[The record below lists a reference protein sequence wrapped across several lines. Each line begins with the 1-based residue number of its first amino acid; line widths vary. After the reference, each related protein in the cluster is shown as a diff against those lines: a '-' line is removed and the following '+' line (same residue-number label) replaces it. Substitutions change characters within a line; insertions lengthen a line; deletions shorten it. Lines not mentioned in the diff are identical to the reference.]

1 MTQSAQTADRIAI
14 IGGGPAGAFA
24 ASLLAQSGRAVTV
37 FDERMAWEKPCGGGL
52 TTKALERYPFLR
64 ENLRPKK
71 MVSRVQ
77 MSLLG
82 GPSVRFALRDPVVV
96 YSRHTLNQL
105 LLDRAAAAGARLVQ
119 ERITSIERGAE
130 DQAAWCLRGTRG
142 EHSAD
147 FLVLASGARNPF
159 TGFGLPQSQADTNM
173 TLGYFVPG
181 ERDDMEIEFQNGLS
195 GYLWIFPRDTHASV
209 GICGTLLREP
219 SRQMKERL
227 HDYMRRKGLS
237 TDGARFYSHR
247 LPALR
252 RTTLHTLRPAGPGWA
267 AVGDAAGLVDPIT
280 GEGLFYALRSA
291 ELLAECVLNG
301 RTDYARCLRD
311 EFGRD
316 LELGAR
322 IVPRFFHGKFL
333 GAPVIARMIQFTA
346 RSETYSALIQDLFA
360 GSQGY
365 LGLKQRLFKNLSR
378 TLWEIAG
385 SFFRSKSKP
394 GSAGLLRAPSSR

>member
-1 MTQSAQTADRIAI
+1 MKQAAQTADHIAI

-24 ASLLAQSGRAVTV
+24 ASLLAQSGRYVTL

-64 ENLRPKK
+64 DNLQPKRI
-71 MVSRVQ
+71 VSRVE

-82 GPSVRFALRDPVVV
+82 GPSVHFNLREPVVV

-105 LLDRAAAAGARLVQ
+105 LLDRARDAGARLVQ
-119 ERITSIERGAE
+119 ERITAIELDGTNWR
-130 DQAAWCLRGTRG
+130 LRGTHD
-142 EHSAD
+142 EHTAE
-147 FLVLASGARNPF
+147 FLVLASGARTPF
-159 TGFGLPQSQADTNM
+159 TGLGLPQAQADTSM

-181 ERDDMEIEFQNGLS
+181 ERDDMEIEFQNGLE
-195 GYLWIFPRDTHASV
+195 GYLWIFPRDTHSSV

-219 SRQMKERL
+219 SRQMKDRL

-237 TDGARFYSHR
+237 TEGARFYSHR

-252 RTTLHTLRPAGPGWA
+252 RETLRALRPAGPGWA

-291 ELLAECVLNG
+291 ELLAECLRSG
-301 RTDYARCLRD
+301 RTSDYARAVRN

-322 IVPRFFHGKFL
+322 IAPRFFHGKFL
-333 GAPVIARMIQFTA
+333 GASVIARMIQFTA

-365 LGLKQRLFKNLSR
+365 LGLKQRLYKNLSR
-378 TLWEIAG
+378 TLGEIAA
-385 SFFRSKSKP
+385 SFFRSRRKSNEIIHKI
-394 GSAGLLRAPSSR
+394 A

>member
-1 MTQSAQTADRIAI
+1 MKQAASSADRTADRIAI
-14 IGGGPAGAFA
+14 VGGGPAGAFA
-24 ASLLAQSGRAVTV
+24 ASLLGQSGRDVTL

-52 TTKALERYPFLR
+52 TLKALERYSFLR
-64 ENLRPKK
+64 DNLQPKK
-71 MVSRVQ
+71 MVSRVE

-82 GPSVRFALRDPVVV
+82 GPSVRFELRDPVVI

-105 LLDRAAAAGARLVQ
+105 LLDRARDAGVHLVQ
-119 ERITSIERGAE
+119 ERITSIEPQQNSWR
-130 DQAAWCLRGTRG
+130 LRGTHG

-159 TGFGLPQSQADTNM
+159 TGFGLPQAQADTSM

-181 ERDDMEIEFQNGLS
+181 QRDDMEIEFQNGLE
-195 GYLWIFPRDTHASV
+195 GYLWIFPRDTHSSV

-219 SRQMKERL
+219 SRQMKDRL
-227 HDYMRRKGLS
+227 HDYMRRKGLAV
-237 TDGARFYSHR
+237 DGARFYSHR

-252 RTTLHTLRPAGPGWA
+252 RTTLHNLRPSGPGWA

-291 ELLAECVLNG
+291 DLLAECILSG
-301 RTDYARCLRD
+301 RTEDYSRTLRS

-322 IVPRFFHGKFL
+322 IAPRFFHGRFL
-333 GAPVIARMIQFTA
+333 GASVIERMIQFTA

-365 LGLKQRLFKNLSR
+365 LGLKQRLYKNLSR
-378 TLWEIAG
+378 TLREIAV
-385 SFFRSKSKP
+385 SFFRSKHNSNEVIHKI
-394 GSAGLLRAPSSR
+394 A

>member
-1 MTQSAQTADRIAI
+1 MTPAAPSANHIAI
-14 IGGGPAGAFA
+14 VGGGPAGAFA
-24 ASLLAQSGRAVTV
+24 AALLSQAGRNVTL

-52 TTKALERYPFLR
+52 TLKALERYPFLR
-64 ENLRPKK
+64 DNLQPKK
-71 MVSRVQ
+71 IVHRVE
-77 MSLLG
+77 MSLLH
-82 GPSVRFALRDPVVV
+82 GPSVRFDLRDPVVI

-105 LLDRAAAAGARLVQ
+105 LLDRARDGGARLVQ
-119 ERITSIERGAE
+119 ERITAIERDGAR
-130 DQAAWCLRGTRG
+130 WRLCSTNT
-142 EHSAD
+142 EHTAD

-159 TGFGLPQSQADTNM
+159 AGFGLPQAQADTSM

-181 ERDDMEIEFQNGLS
+181 QRDDMEIEFQNGLE
-195 GYLWIFPRDTHASV
+195 GYLWIFPRDTHSSV

-219 SRQMKERL
+219 SRQMKDRL

-252 RTTLHTLRPAGPGWA
+252 RATLHALRPAGPGWA

-291 ELLAECVLNG
+291 DLLAECVLSG
-301 RTDYARCLRD
+301 RTSEYSRALRD

-322 IVPRFFHGKFL
+322 IAPRFFHGKFL

-346 RSETYSALIQDLFA
+346 RSQTYSSLIQDLFA

-365 LGLKQRLFKNLSR
+365 LGLKQRLYKNLGR
-378 TLWEIAG
+378 TLREIAA
-385 SFFRSKSKP
+385 SFFRSKQTSNEIIQKI
-394 GSAGLLRAPSSR
+394 A

>member
-1 MTQSAQTADRIAI
+1 MKQSPQTADRIAI
-14 IGGGPAGAFA
+14 VGGGPAGAFA
-24 ASLLAQSGRAVTV
+24 ASLLAQAGRSVTL
-37 FDERMAWEKPCGGGL
+37 FDEHMAWEKPCGGGL

-64 ENLRPKK
+64 ENLQPKK
-71 MVSRVQ
+71 MVHHVE

-82 GPSVRFALRDPVVV
+82 GPSVRFELRDPVYV

-105 LLDRAAAAGARLVQ
+105 LLDRAASAGARLVQ
-119 ERITSIERGAE
+119 ERITSLERDSEPDGCR
-130 DQAAWCLRGTRG
+130 WRLRGTHG

-147 FLVLASGARNPF
+147 FLVLASGARTPF
-159 TGFGLPQSQADTNM
+159 TGFGLPQAQADTNM

-181 ERDDMEIEFQNGLS
+181 QRDDMEIEFQNGLS

-219 SRQMKERL
+219 SRQMKDRL

-252 RTTLHTLRPAGPGWA
+252 HGTLHALKPAGPGWA

-291 ELLAECVLNG
+291 ELLAECLLSG
-301 RTDYARCLRD
+301 RTAEYSRAVRN

-322 IVPRFFHGKFL
+322 IAARFFHGKFL

-365 LGLKQRLFKNLSR
+365 LGLKQRLLKNLNR
-378 TLWEIAG
+378 TLGEIAA
-385 SFFRSKSKP
+385 SFFRTGNSHI
-394 GSAGLLRAPSSR
+394 R

>member
-1 MTQSAQTADRIAI
+1 MNQAPQNADRIAI
-14 IGGGPAGAFA
+14 VGGGPAGAFA
-24 ASLLAQSGRAVTV
+24 ASLLAQSGRNVTL

-52 TTKALERYPFLR
+52 TSKALERYPFLR
-64 ENLRPKK
+64 ENLQPKK
-71 MVSRVQ
+71 IVSRVE

-82 GPSVRFALRDPVVV
+82 GPSVRFDLRDPVVI

-105 LLDRAAAAGARLVQ
+105 LLDRARDSGARLAQ
-119 ERITSIERGAE
+119 ERITSIERDGAT
-130 DQAAWCLRGTRG
+130 WRLRGTQG
-142 EHSAD
+142 ERSAD

-159 TGFGLPQSQADTNM
+159 TGFGLPQAQADTSM

-181 ERDDMEIEFQNGLS
+181 PRDDMEIEFQNGLE
-195 GYLWIFPRDTHASV
+195 GYLWIFPRDTHSSV

-219 SRQMKERL
+219 SRQMKDRL

-252 RTTLHTLRPAGPGWA
+252 RASLHALRPAGPGWA
-267 AVGDAAGLVDPIT
+267 AIGDAAGLVDPIT

-301 RTDYARCLRD
+301 RTENYSRAVRD

-322 IVPRFFHGKFL
+322 IAPRFFHGKFL

-365 LGLKQRLFKNLSR
+365 LGLKQRLYKNLSR
-378 TLWEIAG
+378 TLKEIAA
-385 SFFRSKSKP
+385 SFFQSKQNNNEIIHKI
-394 GSAGLLRAPSSR
+394 A